1 MSSVRVDKIR
11 RTYGK
16 TLVLDDVSFTAPQGQ
31 VVALLG
37 PSGSGKSTILR
48 LIAGLEHVEGGD
60 IHIGGERVSGAGLT
74 VAPEAR
80 RVGMVF
86 QDYSLFPHLT
96 AGANVAFGLD
106 KLGRADRDA
115 TALKWL
121 DRVGLKHRANAYPHE
136 LSGGEQQ
143 RVALA
148 RALAPSPRA
157 ILLDE
162 PFSGLDAVLR
172 AELRDATLATLAEAK
187 TTTLFVT
194 HDAEDALQ
202 AADRLVILKSGR
214 VLQEAAPRDAYD
226 HPASL
231 DAAAALGPIN
241 VYKSAVA
248 NGVVATPFGNVNA
261 SQLANG
267 AAANVAVR
275 AEALM
280 LAPGSGARVIAV
292 RPHGA
297 HDLVRIEAQGIV
309 WRALAPARSAL
320 GETVSVT
327 IQPAGAFA
335 FSG

>member
-1 MSSVRVDKIR
+1 MSSVEVNKVR

-48 LIAGLEHVEGGD
+48 LIAGLEAVESGD
-60 IHIGGERVSGAGLT
+60 IRIGGERVS
-74 VAPEAR
+74 APGVTQPTELR

-106 KLGRADRDA
+106 KVGRAERDA
-115 TALKWL
+115 TTLKWL
-121 DRVGLKHRANAYPHE
+121 DRVGLKRRAGAYPHE

-148 RALAPSPRA
+148 RALAPKPRA

-172 AELRDATLATLAEAK
+172 AELRDTTLATLAEAK

-202 AADRLVILKSGR
+202 AADRLVILKAGR

-231 DAAAALGPIN
+231 DAAAALGPVNI
-241 VYKSAVA
+241 YQGIVA
-248 NGVVATPFGNVNA
+248 NGAVETPFGAVSA
-261 SQLANG
+261 THLAAG
-267 AAANVAVR
+267 AKANVAVR
-275 AEALM
+275 AETLS
-280 LAPGSGARVIAV
+280 LAPGTGARVLAV

-297 HDLVRIEAQGIV
+297 HDLVRIEAQGII
-309 WRALAPARSAL
+309 WRALAPARTTL
-320 GETVSVT
+320 GDSVSVT
-327 IQPAGAFA
+327 LQPAGAFA
-335 FSG
+335 FAV